1 MKIRI
6 FTIPIHGAG
15 QQEQELNGFLSG
27 RRIISLDKRFVDA
40 GPDSAWTFCV
50 TWTDLSEKAPIVK
63 GKVDYKEVLNEQEFK
78 IYAAIRELRKK
89 LAEQEGVPA
98 YALFTN
104 EQLAEMV
111 RQRITSKAQLNRI
124 KGIGTAR
131 VEKYGERFLTLLKTE
146 EEKLPGPP
154 SEEVK

>member
-6 FTIPIHGAG
+6 FTIPIHSAG
-15 QQEQELNGFLSG
+15 QQENELNSFLSG
-27 RRIISLDKRFVDA
+27 RRIISMEKRFVDA

-50 TWTDLSEKAPIVK
+50 TWTEMTEKAPIQK
-63 GKVDYKEVLNEQEFK
+63 GKVDYKQVLNEQEFT
-78 IYAAIRELRKK
+78 IYAVLRELRKK

-111 RQRITSKAQLNRI
+111 RQRVSSKAQLNQI
-124 KGIGTAR
+124 KGIGAAR
-131 VEKYGERFLTLLKTE
+131 VDKYGERFLMLIKTE
-146 EEKLPGPP
+146 EEKLLRPAGQ
-154 SEEVK
+154 EVT